1 MCVSGAHMSG
11 FSLCIDEFTVAAVK
25 LPDTILP
32 VKLVDLVQLHR
43 PMCAC

>member
-1 MCVSGAHMSG
+1 MSG

-25 LPDTILP
+25 LPDTIFP
-32 VKLVDLVQLHR
+32 VKLVDLVQMHR